1 MIQQWRIGLAAGGGD
16 GDGESAN
23 ILDLGLLEGE

>member
-1 MIQQWRIGLAAGGGD
+1 MIQQWRIGLAAGG